1 MRISPLLSAGGLW
14 IATVAAV
21 FGQMPVGADTK
32 AQPLKPLATPAWQA
46 REDATKAVLNGRSS
60 DEGIGLLRAGLA
72 AAPGTAKNSLEFGWA
87 AIDVGMRLVEG
98 NKLKEAAAFFG
109 AAEQALVAAAAGFSD
124 RESSDHAQALYALA
138 HVRVTYLHKYVE
150 ADDAFQEANRLA
162 PDDETIK
169 QAKQRFDG
177 QFGDAV
183 KLARKNS
190 NH

>member
-21 FGQMPVGADTK
+21 FGQMPFGADSK
-32 AQPLKPLATPAWQA
+32 AQPLKPLATPALQA
-46 REDATKAVLNGRSS
+46 RENATKAVLKGRSS
-60 DEGIGLLRAGLA
+60 DEGIGLLHEGLA
-72 AAPGTAKNSLEFGWA
+72 AALGTAKNGLEFGWS

-98 NKLKEAAAFFG
+98 NKPKEAAAFFS
-109 AAEQALVAAAAGFSD
+109 AAEQALVTAAAGFTD
-124 RESSDHAQALYALA
+124 KESSDHAQALYALA
-138 HVRVTYLHKYVE
+138 HVRAVYLLKYVE
-150 ADDAFQEANRLA
+150 ADDAFQEASRLA
-162 PDDETIK
+162 PGDETIK

-190 NH
+190 KH